1 MRQRDQRV
9 RLTKDGR
16 LGRKAGCLFDRAG
29 CGEYR
34 GIFLMRIKLE
44 PNITVL
50 DAVDL

>member
-9 RLTKDGR
+9 RLTR